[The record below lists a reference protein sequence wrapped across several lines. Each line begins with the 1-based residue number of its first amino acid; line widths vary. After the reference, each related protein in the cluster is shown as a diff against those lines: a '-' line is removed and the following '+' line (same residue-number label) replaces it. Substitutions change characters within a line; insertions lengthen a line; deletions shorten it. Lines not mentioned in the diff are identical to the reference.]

1 MIEFSPSR
9 NANILAVLAILGIVA
24 TLLTIWEAGRNV
36 LAASGP
42 SALAAD
48 ADGNVF
54 FIAGQTLY
62 RSDAQGALQQTIPL
76 ESLGLGPAV
85 TRLAVLGEDLLL
97 AEAEGGRL
105 HRCNLDPGSCRLLAT
120 ISMPGHGSALALA
133 AAPDAQRIYVAEGA
147 DHAVH
152 ALSIDGA
159 HLYRLG
165 IEGGLSY
172 PNHLAWLGDGHLLV
186 ADTNQHRVIVVQDL
200 GDGRTALREQL
211 DVRSAPGR
219 DGHVWPI
226 RATRDDQ
233 GRTWVIN
240 GDGLLRDGDLI
251 VYGADGMERQRIGLD
266 DGADPMALAL
276 LQDSLLLADRGSY
289 QLLRIGLTDH
299 RVSVFGDASLREA
312 LDGFQ
317 SRHALAQQRRHVGI
331 ITMVLFGLLAALALH
346 LDRRAR
352 RVRARGQRRPGEA
365 LRPAA
370 TNRAQASSSRAQGTP
385 ISDPAGMIWL
395 TVKPR
400 VLRSVRI
407 VLGLMT
413 AGAAMAP
420 LAFLP
425 FDDTP
430 WDVVGLIALPI
441 LLAVATAWWMLRA
454 FQRLRIGT
462 DGRELH
468 VVDLF
473 GREGRA
479 VPEEFVYT
487 GSRLLLGRIAIPV
500 ANPNG
505 SLFDREAFEA
515 SIAPLLER
523 TPRSNEMAV
532 LWANLRRGDPI
543 AWGGVLLVVVMI
555 GLQLWFGF

>member
-24 TLLTIWEAGRNV
+24 TLLTIWEAGRDV
-36 LAASGP
+36 LVASGP

-62 RSDAQGALQQTIPL
+62 RADAQGALLQTIPL

-85 TRLAVLGEDLLL
+85 TRLAVLGDDLLL

-105 HRCNLDPGSCRLLAT
+105 HRCNRDLGSCSLLT
-120 ISMPGHGSALALA
+120 TVPVPGPGGLLALA
-133 AAPDAQRIYVAEGA
+133 AAPDAQRLYVAEGA
-147 DHAVH
+147 GHAVH

-159 HLYRLG
+159 PLYRLG
-165 IEGGLSY
+165 IEGGLSF

-186 ADTNQHRVIVVQDL
+186 ADTNRHRVIVLQDL
-200 GDGRTALREQL
+200 GDGRTVLREQL
-211 DVRSAPGR
+211 DVQNAPGR
-219 DGHVWPI
+219 EDHIWPI
-226 RATRDDQ
+226 RAVRDDQ

-240 GDGLLRDGDLI
+240 GDGFLRDGDLI

-266 DGADPMALAL
+266 DGADPTALAL
-276 LQDSLLLADRGSY
+276 LPDSLLLADRGSY
-289 QLLRIGLTDH
+289 QLLRIGLTEH
-299 RVSVFGDASLREA
+299 RVSAFGDASLREA
-312 LDGFQ
+312 LDGLQ

-331 ITMVLFGLLAALALH
+331 ITMILFGLLAALALH

-352 RVRARGQRRPGEA
+352 RVPAPGQRRPGDA

-370 TNRAQASSSRAQGTP
+370 TNRAHASSSPAQGTP
-385 ISDPAGMIWL
+385 IPDPAGMIWL
-395 TVKPR
+395 TVKPG

-407 VLGLMT
+407 ALGLMT
-413 AGAAMAP
+413 AGAAMVP
-420 LAFLP
+420 IAFLP

-441 LLAVATAWWMLRA
+441 LLVVATGWWMLGA
-454 FQRLRIGT
+454 FKRLRIGT

-515 SIAPLLER
+515 NIAPLLER
-523 TPRSNEMAV
+523 TPRGNEMAV

-543 AWGGVLLVVVMI
+543 AWGGVVLVVVVI